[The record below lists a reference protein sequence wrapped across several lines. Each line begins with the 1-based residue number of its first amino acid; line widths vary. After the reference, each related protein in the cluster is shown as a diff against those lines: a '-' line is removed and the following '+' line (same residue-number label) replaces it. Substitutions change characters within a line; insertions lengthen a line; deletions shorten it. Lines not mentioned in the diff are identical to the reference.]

1 MKETIS
7 HVRKAK
13 TEKQMSMKDPIP
25 ELIIPCPAELG
36 DLYRKSEKDIMA
48 CTGAEKVL
56 FRF

>member
-1 MKETIS
+1 
-7 HVRKAK
+7 
-13 TEKQMSMKDPIP
+13 MKDPIP
-25 ELIIPCPAELG
+25 ELIITCPAELG